1 MWKYAPA
8 ALILLLVLA
17 ACQLTTPTPV
27 DGSETPELTSEAD
40 TEITFGPGPFN
51 LGDPS
56 AGLAALPAY
65 TATLTVTFDGTRDGQ
80 AEQWSR
86 THILTVSGDPPGR
99 MLSIAASGSP
109 EDAELDGTT
118 MIEMNGAFY
127 ERAAA
132 GPCTANAAL
141 EGGDPTLADL
151 APALPSVIGADEAGT
166 ETVNGVEANHYT
178 FDQRALGMEGLAE
191 ASGDVWVAADGGYI
205 LRYALTEQGDANY
218 FGEGTEGTVTW
229 DYTLDPSAPAAI
241 AIPDD
246 CPAGLIDAPVM
257 DDAQNTQQLPS
268 VTMFET
274 PSDAA
279 AVLAFYSEQLVALGW
294 TLQGEPVVTEVMTL
308 ATFLQGDQQLSLII
322 TPTDAGSKV
331 RLLLGDVVPAAQMPG
346 MPGITPTP

>member
-1 MWKYAPA
+1 MWNRIPA
-8 ALILLLVLA
+8 ALCFLLVLA

-27 DGSETPELTSEAD
+27 DGSETPESTSEAE
-40 TEITFGPGPFN
+40 TEITFGPGPFD

-56 AGLAALPAY
+56 AGLVDLSAY
-65 TATLTVTFDGTRDGQ
+65 SATLTVSFDGTRDGQ
-80 AEQWSR
+80 AEQWSH
-86 THILTVSGDPPGR
+86 THTLTVSSDPPGR
-99 MLSIAASGSP
+99 MLTIAASGSP

-118 MIEMNGAFY
+118 MIEMNGVSY
-127 ERAAA
+127 ERSAD
-132 GPCTANAAL
+132 GPCTANAAI

-151 APALPSVIGADEAGT
+151 APALPGVIGADEAGT
-166 ETVNGVEANHYT
+166 ETVSGIEANHYT
-178 FDQRALGMEGLAE
+178 FDQRAIGMEGLAE
-191 ASGDVWVAADGGYI
+191 ASGEVWVAADGGYV
-205 LRYALTEQGDANY
+205 LRYTLTEQGDANY

-229 DYTLDPSAPAAI
+229 DYTLDPSAPATI

-279 AVLAFYSEQLVALGW
+279 AVLTFYSQQLPALGW
-294 TLQGEPVVTEVMTL
+294 TQQGEPVVTDVMTL